1 MGFISPGKSLKR
13 QRPRKNGSPSPSPS
27 GPLSKIQ
34 KTSTSPQPPMPPPPP
49 TPQQN
54 NHPEHL
60 TLDTLPIEI
69 LHKIFVYVGPSEN
82 NLPLVNRRL
91 YSILYF
97 SGVKSLEPWYNFTV
111 FERIVDRYYLCDLNS
126 RIDVGV
132 ILKKSAYYARQ
143 IRVIKQ
149 RFPNCSENRGFAN
162 LVGDLAVIMAAL
174 DSFIT
179 RPRALLVDMLQFKFV
194 SVDLLKTLN
203 TRQANADA
211 GYIPIKSSQEVQ
223 LIQKLRL
230 KFLRTKF
237 KELGDQLRDTT
248 KALANEDQPLD
259 TPIDSTDPEDEQDP
273 EIKYY
278 DDENFPTEGFFWS
291 TSEQYT
297 RVEDGHVVFNEGFET
312 LEKLAFGRARI
323 PDHYFTK
330 SIYSSRHYDV
340 LVFLTRHFEFGTIDG
355 PYVMDSILDV
365 LENPD
370 EYATAYWPRLN
381 AVVDVV
387 MRSNDPRNKFTE
399 TLSRLFKLYNGC
411 MNKDYSVMKYKHAK
425 DFPNLVARTMAALL
439 KYFFE
444 NAPSADEKRQ
454 LWITAM
460 ELKNIHIT
468 DLLREFDDTPD
479 YDILHRFV

>member
-1 MGFISPGKSLKR
+1 
-13 QRPRKNGSPSPSPS
+13 
-27 GPLSKIQ
+27 
-34 KTSTSPQPPMPPPPP
+34 MPPPP
-49 TPQQN
+49 QQDH
-54 NHPEHL
+54 HPEHL

-82 NLPLVNRRL
+82 NLPLVNRRM

-111 FERIVDRYYLCDLNS
+111 FESIVDRYYLCDLNS
-126 RIDVGV
+126 RIDVRV
-132 ILKKSAYYARQ
+132 IRKKIEYYSRQ
-143 IRVIKQ
+143 IRAIQQ
-149 RFPNCSENRGFAN
+149 RFPNCAENRGFVN
-162 LVGDLAVIMAAL
+162 LVEDLTVIRTTL
-174 DSFIT
+174 ESFVS
-179 RPRALLVDMLQFKFV
+179 RAHVVLVDMLQFKYV

-203 TRQANADA
+203 TRRAKADA
-211 GYIPIKSSQEVQ
+211 GYMPIKSSQEIQ
-223 LIQKLRL
+223 LLQKLRL

-248 KALANEDQPLD
+248 KALTSEDQSLD
-259 TPIDSTDPEDEQDP
+259 TPIDTTDPGDEQDP

-297 RVEDGHVVFNEGFET
+297 RVQDGHVVFNEGFET

-323 PDHYFTK
+323 PDHYFTR
-330 SIYSSRHYDV
+330 SIYSSRHYNV
-340 LVFLTRHFEFGTIDG
+340 LVFLTRHLVFGTIDG
-355 PYVMDSILDV
+355 PGVMGSILDI

-370 EYATAYWPRLN
+370 AYVTAYWPRLN
-381 AVVDVV
+381 EVVDVV
-387 MRSNDPRNKFTE
+387 IKSNDTQNKFTE
-399 TLSRLFKLYNGC
+399 TLSRLFRLYNAC
-411 MNKDYSVMKYKHAK
+411 MNKDYSVMKYQHAK
-425 DFPNLVARTMAALL
+425 DFPNLVARTMTALL